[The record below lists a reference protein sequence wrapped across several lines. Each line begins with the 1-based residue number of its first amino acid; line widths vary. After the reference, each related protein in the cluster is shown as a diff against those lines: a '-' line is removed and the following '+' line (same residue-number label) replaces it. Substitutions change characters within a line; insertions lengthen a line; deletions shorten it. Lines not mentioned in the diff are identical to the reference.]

1 MQGALRFSLQTQPH
15 DLRRQLL
22 QQRLSLLQIE
32 RVEALGEPAVDRG
45 EQIAGLPALA
55 LLAPEPRHAHR
66 GAEFPGF
73 GLFWRASVSASEYDF
88 AFAMLG
94 FGELSS
100 IVPAMP
106 DGLAIVK
113 RFDRIIAADDAA
125 FLDPAIEA

>member
-1 MQGALRFSLQTQPH
+1 MSSG
-15 DLRRQLL
+15 QLIE
-22 QQRLSLLQIE
+22 QRLRLLQIA
-32 RVEALGEPAVDRG
+32 RVEAFGEPAVDRS
-45 EQIAGLPALA
+45 EQIASVISLV
-55 LLAPEPRHAHR
+55 LLAPEPGRAHR

-73 GLFWRASVSASEYDF
+73 GLFGGRLSARPEYDF

-100 IVPAMP
+100 IFPAMP

>member
-1 MQGALRFSLQTQPH
+1 VISL
-15 DLRRQLL
+15 
-22 QQRLSLLQIE
+22 
-32 RVEALGEPAVDRG
+32 V
-45 EQIAGLPALA
+45 
-55 LLAPEPRHAHR
+55 LLAPEPGHAHR
-66 GAEFPGF
+66 GVEFPGF
-73 GLFWRASVSASEYDF
+73 GLFGGRLSARPEYDF

-100 IVPAMP
+100 IFPAMP